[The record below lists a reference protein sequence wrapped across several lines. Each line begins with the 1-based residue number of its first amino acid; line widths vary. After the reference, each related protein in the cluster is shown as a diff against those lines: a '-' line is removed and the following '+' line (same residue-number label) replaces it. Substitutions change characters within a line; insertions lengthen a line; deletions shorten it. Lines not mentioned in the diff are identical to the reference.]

1 MELESDKAA
10 VYDSL
15 CYCYSYLGEVE
26 KAFETQKKALELCD
40 SNPKFYCNMGWV
52 ELIRGNLDA
61 AKIILE
67 NSLEGDAFYPFL

>member
-61 AKIILE
+61 AKIMLE
-67 NSLEGDAFYPFL
+67 KSLEGDAFYPFL